1 MVIEFYVADRELQC
15 TEEDADFVRYRDYE
29 RLRLAAQKALEALEW
44 NWGGEPLPTLE
55 FEAIG
60 LLKKE
65 LEVLNETHST

>member
-44 NWGGEPLPTLE
+44 GGEPLPTLE
-55 FEAIG
+55 IEAIE

-65 LEVLNETHST
+65 LEG